1 MKKYEK
7 VEVILSETDKR
18 NINGHDPAG
27 AAKFILKPFNRTD
40 LIESFSSILS

>member
-27 AAKFILKPFNRTD
+27 AAKFIVKPFNRSEIID
-40 LIESFSSILS
+40 SLKAVI